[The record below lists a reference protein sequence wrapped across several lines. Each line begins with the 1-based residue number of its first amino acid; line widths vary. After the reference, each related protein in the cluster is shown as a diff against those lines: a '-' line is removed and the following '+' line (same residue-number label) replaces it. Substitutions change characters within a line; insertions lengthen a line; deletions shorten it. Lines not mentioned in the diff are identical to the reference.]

1 MKPQKQINYKQT
13 YFWMSLA
20 MFSWAIAWTNAK
32 IVGEYLSFYNLVFFR
47 FLLGFLS
54 LLPFII
60 IKKNPFPKM
69 VDLKYILIPSLLF
82 FIYNIAFFKGTHYG
96 LAGTGGVLVT
106 TLNPLCTILIM
117 SLINK
122 RIIKKEVVGMFL
134 GVIGGIIIMNL
145 HKEGMVNILNSNNI
159 YFIICA
165 ITWGVMT
172 VSVNYAQKRINPYIF
187 ICLCYLFTMIIS
199 FPFTNLGEL
208 NMSDLDF
215 RFYINFFLVSIG
227 AMSFGTSIYIYSTPI
242 LGPAKVSVFIFSV
255 PFIAM
260 GTAYLVLNEPFTI
273 NIVIGGLLSLLSIY
287 IINK

>member
-145 HKEGMVNILNSNNI
+145 HKQGMVNILNSNNI

>member
-1 MKPQKQINYKQT
+1 
-13 YFWMSLA
+13 MSLA

-82 FIYNIAFFKGTHYG
+82 FVYNIAFFKGTHYG

-145 HKEGMVNILNSNNI
+145 HKEGIVNILNSNNI

>member
-82 FIYNIAFFKGTHYG
+82 FVYNIAFFKGTHYG

-145 HKEGMVNILNSNNI
+145 HKGGMVNILNSNNI

>member
-1 MKPQKQINYKQT
+1 
-13 YFWMSLA
+13 MSLA

-82 FIYNIAFFKGTHYG
+82 FVYNIAFFKGTHYG

-199 FPFTNLGEL
+199 IPFTNLEEL

-215 RFYINFFLVSIG
+215 RFYFNFFLVSIG

>member
-82 FIYNIAFFKGTHYG
+82 FVYNIAFFKGTHYG

-122 RIIKKEVVGMFL
+122 RIIKKEVVSMFL

-242 LGPAKVSVFIFSV
+242 LGPTKVSVFIFSV

>member
-1 MKPQKQINYKQT
+1 
-13 YFWMSLA
+13 

-32 IVGEYLSFYNLVFFR
+32 IVGDYLSFYNLVFFR

-60 IKKNPFPKM
+60 VKNNPLPKI
-69 VDLKYILIPSLLF
+69 VDLKYVLIPSVLF

-117 SLINK
+117 SLIKK
-122 RIIKKEVVGMFL
+122 RIIKKEIIGMFL

-145 HKEGMVNILNSNNI
+145 HKEGIVYIFNSNNI

-199 FPFTNLGEL
+199 IPFTNLEEL

-215 RFYINFFLVSIG
+215 RFYFNFFLVSIG

-260 GTAYLVLNEPFTI
+260 GTAYIVLNEPFTI
-273 NIVIGGLLSLLSIY
+273 NIAIGGLLSLLSIY
-287 IINK
+287 IVNK

>member
-1 MKPQKQINYKQT
+1 
-13 YFWMSLA
+13 MSLA
-20 MFSWAIAWTNAK
+20 MFSWALAWTNAK

-82 FIYNIAFFKGTHYG
+82 FVYNIAFFKGTHYG

-122 RIIKKEVVGMFL
+122 RIIKKEVVGIFL

-199 FPFTNLGEL
+199 IPFTNLEEL

-215 RFYINFFLVSIG
+215 RFYFNFFLVSIG

>member
-1 MKPQKQINYKQT
+1 
-13 YFWMSLA
+13 

-47 FLLGFLS
+47 FLIGFLS

-60 IKKNPFPKM
+60 IKKNPFPKID
-69 VDLKYILIPSLLF
+69 DLKYILIPSLLF

-96 LAGTGGVLVT
+96 LAGKGGVLVT
-106 TLNPLCTILIM
+106 TLNPLCTIFIM
-117 SLINK
+117 SLINR
-122 RIIKKEVVGMFL
+122 RIIKKEVVGIFL
-134 GVIGGIIIMNL
+134 GVIGGVIIMNL
-145 HKEGMVNILNSNNI
+145 HKDGMVNILNSNNI

-165 ITWGVMT
+165 LTWGVMT
-172 VSVNYAQKRINPYIF
+172 VSVNYAQKRINPYMF

-199 FPFTNLGEL
+199 IPFTNLGGINVSE
-208 NMSDLDF
+208 LDF
-215 RFYINFFLVSIG
+215 RFYFNFFLVSIG

-260 GTAYLVLNEPFTI
+260 GTAYIVLNEPFTT
-273 NIVIGGLLSLLSIY
+273 NVVFGGLLSLLAIY
-287 IINK
+287 IVNK

>member
-82 FIYNIAFFKGTHYG
+82 FVYNIAFFKGTHYG

-122 RIIKKEVVGMFL
+122 RIIKKEVVSMFL

-145 HKEGMVNILNSNNI
+145 HKEGMVNIINSNNI

>member
-1 MKPQKQINYKQT
+1 
-13 YFWMSLA
+13 MSLA

-47 FLLGFLS
+47 FLFGFLS

-82 FIYNIAFFKGTHYG
+82 FVYNIAFFKGTHYG

-145 HKEGMVNILNSNNI
+145 HKGGMVNILNSNNI

>member
-1 MKPQKQINYKQT
+1 
-13 YFWMSLA
+13 

-47 FLLGFLS
+47 FLLGFFS

-82 FIYNIAFFKGTHYG
+82 FVYNIAFFKGTHYG

-215 RFYINFFLVSIG
+215 RFYFNFFLVSIG

-260 GTAYLVLNEPFTI
+260 GTAYIVLNEPFTI

-287 IINK
+287 IVNK

>member
-1 MKPQKQINYKQT
+1 
-13 YFWMSLA
+13 MSLA

-82 FIYNIAFFKGTHYG
+82 FVYNIAFFKGTHYG

-145 HKEGMVNILNSNNI
+145 HKQGMVNILNSNNI

>member
-47 FLLGFLS
+47 FLVGFLS

-82 FIYNIAFFKGTHYG
+82 FVYNIAFFKGTHYG

>member
-1 MKPQKQINYKQT
+1 
-13 YFWMSLA
+13 MSLA

-82 FIYNIAFFKGTHYG
+82 FVYNIAFFKGTHYG

-145 HKEGMVNILNSNNI
+145 HKEGMVNIVNSNNI

>member
-1 MKPQKQINYKQT
+1 
-13 YFWMSLA
+13 MSLA

-60 IKKNPFPKM
+60 IKKNTFPKM

-82 FIYNIAFFKGTHYG
+82 FVYNIAFFKGTHYG

-145 HKEGMVNILNSNNI
+145 HKGGMVNILNSNNI

>member
-1 MKPQKQINYKQT
+1 
-13 YFWMSLA
+13 MSLA

-82 FIYNIAFFKGTHYG
+82 FVYNIAFFKGTHYG

-260 GTAYLVLNEPFTI
+260 GTAYIVLNEPFTI

>member
-82 FIYNIAFFKGTHYG
+82 FVYNIAFFKGTHYG

-145 HKEGMVNILNSNNI
+145 HKEGMVNIVNSNNI